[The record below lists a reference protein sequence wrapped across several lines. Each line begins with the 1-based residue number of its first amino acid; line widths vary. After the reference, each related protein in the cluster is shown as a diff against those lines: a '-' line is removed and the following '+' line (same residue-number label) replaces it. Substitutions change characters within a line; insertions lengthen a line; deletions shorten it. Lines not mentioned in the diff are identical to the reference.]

1 MNRITLNIASQHTL
15 LACLFLLRTGMCD
28 SDPGPG
34 LRPGCHPFTADSSNA
49 RWDILADDGYGGCAK
64 AELYQADCGKEAAY

>member
-1 MNRITLNIASQHTL
+1 
-15 LACLFLLRTGMCD
+15 MCD

-34 LRPGCHPFTADSSNA
+34 LRPGCHLFTADSSKA